1 MKKKMLAVLLAAS
14 MVASMTACGSS
25 NSADTT
31 TTEEGTNE
39 STDGAEAAA
48 DVSDLKIGLITDVG
62 GVNDGSFN
70 QSSWEGLERAGE
82 ELGVTVNYLE
92 SATDADY
99 KPNMETFI
107 DEDYDL
113 IISVGYM
120 LADATREA
128 AEANPDTKFAIIDDA
143 TIDLPNVTSLMFK
156 AEQASYLVG
165 YVAGLTTKTNN
176 IGFVVGMTNE
186 TMNQFGYGYCA
197 GAIDANPDITVQQMN
212 ANSFADSATGKSM
225 ANAEITNGADI
236 VFQAAGATGLGVI
249 EACQEAGV
257 YAIGVDSDQSA
268 TYTEQPEIQKTF
280 VTSVLKKMGN
290 GIYKVI
296 GDFLNNGTLP
306 YGKYEIFGL
315 AEDSVGIVENDL
327 YDQYVSDAGK
337 AMIEEA
343 CNVYADIIA
352 KYPNKEEFYLI
363 EAELYISVEKWQK
376 AIEVFDRYE
385 QQNGITEPVSIE
397 KIKLYTKLD
406 DVKKASNELLKLI
419 RKFPDKSEY
428 LSLLAELYFKKDYKF
443 WIVY

>member
-1 MKKKMLAVLLAAS
+1 MKKKMLAVLLAGA
-14 MVASMTACGSS
+14 MVASLTACGGS
-25 NSADTT
+25 NSADTADT
-31 TTEEGTNE
+31 TKTEESGD
-39 STDGAEAAA
+39 SAEAADTKDA
-48 DVSDLKIGLITDVG
+48 SEFKVGLITDVG

-99 KPNMETFI
+99 APNMETFI

-120 LADATREA
+120 LADATRAA
-128 AEANPDTKFAIIDDA
+128 AEANPDTKFAIIDDSS
-143 TIDLPNVTSLMFK
+143 IDLPNVTSLIFH

-257 YAIGVDSDQSA
+257 YAIGVDSDQSSIA
-268 TYTEQPEIQKTF
+268 PDT
-280 VTSVLKKMGN
+280 VLTSAMKRVDNAVYEAVQEL
-290 GIYKVI
+290 I
-296 GDFLNNGTLP
+296 DGTLE
-306 YGKYEIFGL
+306 GGVKSFDL
-315 AEDSVGIVENDL
+315 AAGGVDIAPSQDL
-327 YDQYVSDAGK
+327 IAPEVITAVDEVK
-337 AMIEEA
+337 EK
-343 CNVYADIIA
+343 IISGEVVVPDDKESFEA
-352 KYPNKEEFYLI
+352 KYGDVY
-363 EAELYISVEKWQK
+363 Q
-376 AIEVFDRYE
+376 
-385 QQNGITEPVSIE
+385 
-397 KIKLYTKLD
+397 LD
-406 DVKKASNELLKLI
+406 
-419 RKFPDKSEY
+419 
-428 LSLLAELYFKKDYKF
+428 
-443 WIVY
+443 

>member
-1 MKKKMLAVLLAAS
+1 MRKKMLAALLAVS

-25 NSADTT
+25 KS
-31 TTEEGTNE
+31 E
-39 STDGAEAAA
+39 STDGAKEA
-48 DVSDLKIGLITDVG
+48 SDLKIGLITDVG

-257 YAIGVDSDQSA
+257 YAIGVDSDQYDAGLMSDGTSA
-268 TYTEQPEIQKTF
+268 
-280 VTSVLKKMGN
+280 VLTSALKRVDTAAYYFADQVK
-290 GIYKVI
+290 
-296 GDFLNNGTLP
+296 NGTFQGGTMVFDASNDGIGFPKENPNLSD
-306 YGKYEIFGL
+306 EI
-315 AEDSVGIVENDL
+315 V
-327 YDQYVSDAGK
+327 K
-337 AMIEEA
+337 AMEDA
-343 CNVYADIIA
+343 LA
-352 KYPNKEEFYLI
+352 
-363 EAELYISVEKWQK
+363 
-376 AIEVFDRYE
+376 
-385 QQNGITEPVSIE
+385 
-397 KIKLYTKLD
+397 KIK
-406 DVKKASNELLKLI
+406 SGE
-419 RKFPDKSEY
+419 
-428 LSLLAELYFKKDYKF
+428 
-443 WIVY
+443 IVVDEALQK

>member
-1 MKKKMLAVLLAAS
+1 MKKKMLAVLLAGA
-14 MVASMTACGSS
+14 MVASLTACGGS
-25 NSADTT
+25 NSADTADT
-31 TTEEGTNE
+31 TKTEESGD
-39 STDGAEAAA
+39 SAEAADTKDA
-48 DVSDLKIGLITDVG
+48 SEFKVGLITDVG

-99 KPNMETFI
+99 APNMETFI

-120 LADATREA
+120 LADATRAA

-165 YVAGLTTKTNN
+165 YVAGLTTKSNN

-197 GAIDANPDITVQQMN
+197 GAIDANPDVTVQQMN

-257 YAIGVDSDQSA
+257 YAIGVDSDQSSIA
-268 TYTEQPEIQKTF
+268 PNTVLTSAMKRVDNAVYEAVQELIDGTLEGGVKTF
-280 VTSVLKKMGN
+280 DLAAGGVDIAPSQDL
-290 GIYKVI
+290 ISEDVI
-296 GDFLNNGTLP
+296 AAVD
-306 YGKYEIFGL
+306 
-315 AEDSVGIVENDL
+315 
-327 YDQYVSDAGK
+327 
-337 AMIEEA
+337 
-343 CNVYADIIA
+343 
-352 KYPNKEEFYLI
+352 
-363 EAELYISVEKWQK
+363 
-376 AIEVFDRYE
+376 EVK
-385 QQNGITEPVSIE
+385 E
-397 KIKLYTKLD
+397 KIISGDVVVPD
-406 DVKKASNELLKLI
+406 DKASFEEKYG
-419 RKFPDKSEY
+419 D
-428 LSLLAELYFKKDYKF
+428 
-443 WIVY
+443 VYVLD

>member
-1 MKKKMLAVLLAAS
+1 MKKKMLAVLLAGA
-14 MVASMTACGSS
+14 MVASLTACGGS
-25 NSADTT
+25 NSADTADT
-31 TTEEGTNE
+31 TKTEESGD
-39 STDGAEAAA
+39 SAEAADTKDA
-48 DVSDLKIGLITDVG
+48 SEFKVGLITDVG

-99 KPNMETFI
+99 APNMETFI

-257 YAIGVDSDQSA
+257 YAIGVDSDQSSIA
-268 TYTEQPEIQKTF
+268 PNTVLTSAMKRVDNAVYEAVQELIEGTLEGGVKTF
-280 VTSVLKKMGN
+280 DLAAGGVDIAPSQDL
-290 GIYKVI
+290 ISEDVI
-296 GDFLNNGTLP
+296 AAVD
-306 YGKYEIFGL
+306 
-315 AEDSVGIVENDL
+315 
-327 YDQYVSDAGK
+327 
-337 AMIEEA
+337 
-343 CNVYADIIA
+343 
-352 KYPNKEEFYLI
+352 
-363 EAELYISVEKWQK
+363 
-376 AIEVFDRYE
+376 EVK
-385 QQNGITEPVSIE
+385 E
-397 KIKLYTKLD
+397 KIISG
-406 DVKKASNELLKLI
+406 DVVVPDNKASFEEKYG
-419 RKFPDKSEY
+419 D
-428 LSLLAELYFKKDYKF
+428 
-443 WIVY
+443 VYVLD